1 MKKARHYTYLITR
14 IVTIVN
20 PLCGMKDEARIKNI
34 KRSMKRGKK
43 SGKDI
48 DQAAIEKLALELLD
62 PEDPDVISMEGIATL
77 CEKLGIDPA
86 SDVRSLV
93 LVWRLGAVS
102 KPGQIQKSEFVEGMK
117 QLGLSDV
124 QGLQN
129 YLPALDPGFLDRS
142 EFREKD
148 VIVQLLPLVLDEQR
162 APHLSLFLSFLSS
175 CSHTRITLDQWD
187 SFLLFNHNVHV
198 NLDNWEEGGAWP
210 LLLDEYVEWRHKQDS
225 K

>member
-1 MKKARHYTYLITR
+1 
-14 IVTIVN
+14 
-20 PLCGMKDEARIKNI
+20 
-34 KRSMKRGKK
+34 MKRGKK

-142 EFREKD
+142 EFREFYRFVFQFSREGTHKTIEKD

>member
-1 MKKARHYTYLITR
+1 
-14 IVTIVN
+14 
-20 PLCGMKDEARIKNI
+20 
-34 KRSMKRGKK
+34 MKRGKK

-48 DQAAIEKLALELLD
+48 DQAAIEKLALELVD

-77 CEKLGIDPA
+77 CEKLGIDAA

-102 KPGQIQKSEFVEGMK
+102 KPGQIQKSEFVEGLK

-142 EFREKD
+142 EFRGKE
-148 VIVQLLPLVLDEQR
+148 
-162 APHLSLFLSFLSS
+162 H
-175 CSHTRITLDQWD
+175 ITM
-187 SFLLFNHNVHV
+187 SN
-198 NLDNWEEGGAWP
+198 
-210 LLLDEYVEWRHKQDS
+210 
-225 K
+225 